1 MCVCVCVCVC
11 SFGGGGGGKGG
22 LCMGKGANCKQA
34 HAQSYLSLGFHLSIS
49 GLIESVYRAAKVLTD
64 QQAALSSRSM
74 FA

>member
-1 MCVCVCVCVC
+1 MVSAWEKARTVNKHML
-11 SFGGGGGGKGG
+11 S
-22 LCMGKGANCKQA
+22 
-34 HAQSYLSLGFHLSIS
+34 HILSLGFHLSIS